1 MPFLLLNVVE
11 LKRYLKSLLSP
22 NSNNYNLSI
31 FFLFLFFPSSF
42 FQFST
47 KRNDCFRTFEYG
59 CKYVSE
65 LLKTMQQES
74 YENKNCEFLVFE
86 KLSQLLE
93 RSICFNSTIDYDKQ
107 NARYVNLF
115 VRRRDFNSQTTK
127 QIIESNEKHSGTGT

>member
-1 MPFLLLNVVE
+1 
-11 LKRYLKSLLSP
+11 
-22 NSNNYNLSI
+22 
-31 FFLFLFFPSSF
+31 
-42 FQFST
+42 
-47 KRNDCFRTFEYG
+47 
-59 CKYVSE
+59 
-65 LLKTMQQES
+65 MQQES
-74 YENKNCEFLVFE
+74 YENKNREFLVFE

>member
-1 MPFLLLNVVE
+1 
-11 LKRYLKSLLSP
+11 
-22 NSNNYNLSI
+22 
-31 FFLFLFFPSSF
+31 
-42 FQFST
+42 
-47 KRNDCFRTFEYG
+47 
-59 CKYVSE
+59 
-65 LLKTMQQES
+65 MQQEL

-107 NARYVNLF
+107 NARCVNLF